1 MKIARAIKK
10 GWIVPGSKKQ
20 APKPKA
26 YAIWDE
32 TDEPLADHPMHIPAP
47 KVSLPRTFF
56 FPKKLTDQEHN
67 ESYNPP
73 AEYLF
78 SPEELAEWNDLD
90 PEDRPTNFIPKK
102 HSNLRSVGAYD
113 RFIQERFERCLD
125 LYLCPRMKKKKV
137 HCHFHKT
144 HV

>member
-1 MKIARAIKK
+1 MKIVRAIKK
-10 GWIVPGSKKQ
+10 GWIVPPEARKP
-20 APKPKA
+20 PKPKV

-32 TDEPLADHPMHIPAP
+32 TDEPLQDHPMHIPAP
-47 KVSLPRTFF
+47 KLALP
-56 FPKKLTDQEHN
+56 QHN

-78 SPEELAEWNDLD
+78 SDEELKEWKELD

-102 HSNLRSVGAYD
+102 HDNLRSVAAYD

-137 HCHFHKT
+137 YSLKRINTRKEKLISFI
-144 HV
+144 